1 MWILESNGDFLQ
13 GKRMW
18 LKPGKK
24 YLFGRVKK
32 DGVRFAIDHKTVSRK
47 HFIINIDDVQDE
59 DVGRAHARTKITI
72 TDENSKAG
80 TNIDGELIKNRS
92 QELKNAVTS
101 IRPGSCPHELLIK
114 WLPCTL
120 TFGLQKK
127 EIKSGALKTRQERV
141 KELDVKAI
149 SDYLSVE
156 TTHLVAQKRNT
167 PKGLQ
172 ALIEGKP
179 IISDAYIDALIYAS
193 TPTDLQEEENLSP
206 LEIDFDDAWPDPA
219 QYLPPAGKEPTD
231 KPAEA
236 YKPDPARAKV
246 FEKHTFFF
254 FDQTQYDVLLP
265 PVTTG
270 HAKAL
275 LFKANQEKTTSEEGL
290 AFVRKAIGPHGR
302 AIIIKL
308 NETNDMHPWLV
319 EYIEDLCAKLG
330 QEPANQSDLLDTIL
344 GNDASQLCKPRIHP
358 PPDKGSVGSFTD
370 PSAKSQQSRVGGD
383 QGVPTRASANGTRV
397 QEISPRA
404 SPAPVL
410 PSRPQSANHES
421 DLNDHANT
429 QHSSLE
435 DDNPRPRK
443 RTRFVPTKKAL
454 DPFDDDFDPDA
465 IVYDEEPSAVEIQNG
480 TQRSARS
487 QAEEDDVSVKE
498 EPAPRA
504 SRNKSPT
511 TAEVADADD
520 DLDELLP
527 AGAAMRKEKQR
538 QELEA
543 RRKGLPVKSAMTQA
557 KPAGNAKPKKEA
569 KLLDV
574 REAVRARRE
583 AENKAEEKERRELD
597 DLQAE
602 DEGMSGPA
610 NLVQVVEYQLPVRG
624 KTSNGTNGYRGET
637 WRPQWNGRKNFKGFR
652 RARDVAN
659 GTASGGERRPRD
671 KIIVPLVAV
680 KKDTYG
686 LGDQYWEKTEE
697 DRERAAREKERK
709 KRASQRSSQSQKQN
723 SKQSQKSSTVNEGS
737 DSDNESSVQADEDDT
752 EHVNPEMTRL
762 QLEAEGVLDHPV
774 DVDAPR
780 QTRGGD
786 IQTHSTKRSTATTLR
801 TTKGTKRPANTPPS
815 SRTAAAKKQKTLPVT
830 VVHGSDS
837 DDQDDD
843 SDDMKFKFGRGRK
856 ARAAKS

>member
-47 HFIINIDDVQDE
+47 HFVITVAEVKDE
-59 DVGRAHARTKITI
+59 DVGRVHARTKVTI

-80 TNIDGELIKNRS
+80 TNIDGELIKDKS
-92 QELKNAVTS
+92 QELKNAITS

-120 TFGLQKK
+120 TFGLLKK
-127 EIKSGALKTRQERV
+127 EIKNGVLKTKQERV
-141 KELDVKAI
+141 KELDIKAV
-149 SDYLSVE
+149 SDYLSAE

-179 IISDAYIDALIYAS
+179 IVSEAYIDALIYAS

-206 LEIDFDDAWPDPA
+206 LEIDFDDAWPDPTRH
-219 QYLPPAGKEPTD
+219 LPPAGKEPTN

-236 YKPDPARAKV
+236 YKPDPTRAKV
-246 FEKHTFFF
+246 FEKCTFFF

-265 PVTTG
+265 PITTG
-270 HAKAL
+270 HGKAL
-275 LFKANQEKTTSEEGL
+275 LFKPQQETTTLEEGL
-290 AFVRKAIGPHGR
+290 AFVRKAVGTHGH

-308 NETNDMHPWLV
+308 NEANDMQSWLV
-319 EYIEDLCAKLG
+319 KYIEDLCSRFG

-344 GNDASQLCKPRIHP
+344 TNNASQLCKPRTRTS
-358 PPDKGSVGSFTD
+358 PDKKPAVPLSE
-370 PSAKSQQSRVGGD
+370 SATAINQESQVNGHQSSS
-383 QGVPTRASANGTRV
+383 TRASASGARV
-397 QEISPRA
+397 RDA
-404 SPAPVL
+404 SPLASLSSAP
-410 PSRPQSANHES
+410 PSRPQSPNPES
-421 DLNDHANT
+421 APYNRENT
-429 QHSSLE
+429 QQSSVE

-443 RTRFVPTKKAL
+443 RSRFVPIKKAL
-454 DPFDDDFDPDA
+454 DPFDDDFNPDA
-465 IVYDEEPSAVEIQNG
+465 IAVYDEEPPAVRTQSRS
-480 TQRSARS
+480 QRSVRS
-487 QAEEDDVSVKE
+487 QVDEEDVSVKD
-498 EPAPRA
+498 EPTPRVD
-504 SRNKSPT
+504 RNNST
-511 TAEVADADD
+511 TPSVVADSDD

-527 AGAAMRKEKQR
+527 AGAAMRKAKQR
-538 QELEA
+538 EAAEA
-543 RRKGLPVKSAMTQA
+543 RRNGQPIKSALAQSKTAAQ
-557 KPAGNAKPKKEA
+557 AKPKKEV

-574 REAVRARRE
+574 REAARAHRE
-583 AENKAEEKERRELD
+583 AEDAAEQKERRELD

-610 NLVQVVEYQLPVRG
+610 NLVRVVEYKLPVRG
-624 KTSNGTNGYRGET
+624 KSSEGTNGYRGET
-637 WRPQWNGRKNFKGFR
+637 WKPEWDGRKNFKGFR
-652 RARDVAN
+652 RARDMAN
-659 GTASGGERRPRD
+659 GVAPRRPKD
-671 KIIVPLVAV
+671 KIIVPLIAV

-697 DRERAAREKERK
+697 DKERAAREKERK
-709 KRASQRSSQSQKQN
+709 KRASQKSSQSQKHN
-723 SKQSQKSSTVNEGS
+723 SKHPQRSTTVNEDS
-737 DSDNESSVQADEDDT
+737 DSDEDSLMQTNGDDGADQ
-752 EHVNPEMTRL
+752 VSPETARL
-762 QLEAEGVLDHPV
+762 QHEAEGVLDHPI

-786 IQTHSTKRSTATTLR
+786 TQTQSSKPSTAATSRSTN
-801 TTKGTKRPANTPPS
+801 GPKRPASSTPS
-815 SRTAAAKKQKTLPVT
+815 GRAATAKKQKTLPVT
-830 VVHGSDS
+830 VVHDSDS
-837 DDQDDD
+837 DEQDDD

-856 ARAAKS
+856 ARAVKS

>member
-47 HFIINIDDVQDE
+47 HFIITIDDVKDE
-59 DVGRAHARTKITI
+59 DVGRVHARTSITI

-80 TNIDGELIKNRS
+80 TNIDGELIKNKS

-127 EIKSGALKTRQERV
+127 EIKSGALKNRQERV
-141 KELDVKAI
+141 KELDIKAI
-149 SDYLSVE
+149 SDYLSTD

-179 IISDAYIDALIYAS
+179 IISDAYIDALVYAS

-219 QYLPPAGKEPTD
+219 RYLPPAGKEPTD

-270 HAKAL
+270 HGKAL
-275 LFKANQEKTTSEEGL
+275 LFKANQEKTTLEEGL
-290 AFVRKAIGPHGR
+290 AYVRKTIGAHGR
-302 AIIIKL
+302 AIVIKL
-308 NETNDMHPWLV
+308 NETNDMQPWLV
-319 EYIEDLCAKLG
+319 EYIEDLGAKLG

-344 GNDASQLCKPRIHP
+344 ANDASQLRKPRRHP
-358 PPDKGSVGSFTD
+358 PPNKRPPVSSTNRS
-370 PSAKSQQSRVGGD
+370 PRSQASQVNGANGA
-383 QGVPTRASANGTRV
+383 PTQASANGTTA
-397 QEISPRA
+397 QEISPKA
-404 SPAPVL
+404 SPAPIL
-410 PSRPQSANHES
+410 PSRSQFAHHES
-421 DLNDHANT
+421 SVNDNVNT

-443 RTRFVPTKKAL
+443 RTRFVPTKTAL

-465 IVYDEEPSAVEIQNG
+465 IVYDEEPSAIETQHG
-480 TQRSARS
+480 TQGSARL
-487 QAEEDDVSVKE
+487 QFDEDDVSVKE
-498 EPAPRA
+498 EPTPRA

-511 TAEVADADD
+511 TAEFADSDD

-557 KPAGNAKPKKEA
+557 KPAGNAKPKKEV
-569 KLLDV
+569 KMLNV

-583 AENKAEEKERRELD
+583 AEDEAEEKERRELD

-610 NLVQVVEYQLPVRG
+610 NLVQVVEYQLPVRE

-637 WRPQWNGRKNFKGFR
+637 WKPEWNGRKNFKGFR

-697 DRERAAREKERK
+697 DRDRAAREKERK
-709 KRASQRSSQSQKQN
+709 KRASQRSSQSQKQS

-737 DSDNESSVQADEDDT
+737 DSDNEDIVQADEEDI
-752 EHVNPEMTRL
+752 EHVNPGTTRL
-762 QLEAEGVLDHPV
+762 QQEAADVLDHPV
-774 DVDAPR
+774 DVDEPR

-786 IQTHSTKRSTATTLR
+786 TQTQSTRRSTATESR
-801 TTKGTKRPANTPPS
+801 STKGTKRPASTTPS
-815 SRTAAAKKQKTLPVT
+815 GRATAAKKQKTLPVT

>member
-1 MWILESNGDFLQ
+1 
-13 GKRMW
+13 MW

-47 HFIINIDDVQDE
+47 HFIITVDDVKDE
-59 DVGRAHARTKITI
+59 DVGRVHARTKITI

-80 TNIDGELIKNRS
+80 TNIDGELVKNKS
-92 QELKNAVTS
+92 QELKNALTS

-127 EIKSGALKTRQERV
+127 EIKNGALKMRQERV
-141 KELDVKAI
+141 RELDVKVV
-149 SDYLSVE
+149 SDYLSGE

-179 IISDAYIDALIYAS
+179 IVSDAYIDALIYAS

-206 LEIDFDDAWPDPA
+206 LEIDFDNAWPDPA

-236 YKPDPARAKV
+236 YKPDLARAKV
-246 FEKHTFFF
+246 FDKHTFFF
-254 FDQTQYDVLLP
+254 FDQTQYDVLLA

-270 HAKAL
+270 HGKAL
-275 LFKANQEKTTSEEGL
+275 FFKANQEKTTLEEGL
-290 AFVRKAIGPHGR
+290 AFVRKTIGTHGR

-308 NETNDMHPWLV
+308 NETNDMQPWLV
-319 EYIEDLCAKLG
+319 EYVEDLCAKLG

-344 GNDASQLCKPRIHP
+344 ANDASQLCKPQTRP
-358 PPDKGSVGSFTD
+358 PPDRGSTVLPTEPKARGLGS
-370 PSAKSQQSRVGGD
+370 QINGD
-383 QGVPTRASANGTRV
+383 QGFITRTTANGTRV
-397 QEISPRA
+397 QERPIRA

-410 PSRPQSANHES
+410 PSQPQSANPEPR
-421 DLNDHANT
+421 LNNNANT
-429 QHSSLE
+429 QHSSME

-443 RTRFVPTKKAL
+443 RTRFIPSKKVL
-454 DPFDDDFDPDA
+454 DPFDDDFNPDA
-465 IVYDEEPSAVEIQNG
+465 IVYDEEPSVIEAQND
-480 TQRSARS
+480 TQHSTGS
-487 QAEEDDVSVKE
+487 QADEDDVAVKQE
-498 EPAPRA
+498 SIFRA

-511 TAEVADADD
+511 TAVVADSDD

-543 RRKGLPVKSAMTQA
+543 IRKGLSLKSAMTKA
-557 KPAGNAKPKKEA
+557 TPANSAKPKKEV

-583 AENKAEEKERRELD
+583 AQDKADEKERLELD

-610 NLVQVVEYQLPVRG
+610 NVVHVVEYHLPVRE

-637 WRPQWNGRKNFKGFR
+637 WRPEWNGRKNFKGFR

-659 GTASGGERRPRD
+659 GTASGSERRPRD
-671 KIIVPLVAV
+671 KIIVPLVEV

-697 DRERAAREKERK
+697 DRERTAREKERK
-709 KRASQRSSQSQKQN
+709 KRASQRSSQSQKQG
-723 SKQSQKSSTVNEGS
+723 SKQSQKSPTVNEGS
-737 DSDNESSVQADEDDT
+737 DSDDESAIQADKTNT
-752 EHVNPEMTRL
+752 EHTASETTRL
-762 QLEAEGVLDHPV
+762 QQEAASVLDHPV
-774 DVDAPR
+774 DVDEPR

-786 IQTHSTKRSTATTLR
+786 SQTQSTGRSTVTTSR
-801 TTKGTKRPANTPPS
+801 SAKGAKRPASTTPS
-815 SRTAAAKKQKTLPVT
+815 GRAAPAKKQKTLPVT